1 MRDRGRRRHA
11 QTAKRVPLEVLS
23 ESATQVGLLGVQRLC
38 SGAKAIYTTN
48 SWLPCVSSALEL
60 SAGSVLTPRL
70 GQGPLPDTRSL
81 PWFSPHSVSDSDLF
95 SWTMAPSHPRTGPWP
110 HLIPILDN
118 GPISSPGLWGCRG
131 VSGLSE
137 LSSLLESPL
146 SFALPMTQ
154 MPVTAN
160 LLPRARALESQVW
173 TYILALLPS
182 RTMAL
187 GKPSCVAGTSGSLF
201 P

>member
-1 MRDRGRRRHA
+1 MRERGRWRHA

-60 SAGSVLTPRL
+60 SAGSVLTARL

-81 PWFSPHSVSDSDLF
+81 PWFSSHSVSDSDLF
-95 SWTMAPSHPRTGPWP
+95 LDHGPTSPPSWTMVPSHPHPAPCP
-110 HLIPILDN
+110 HLIPM
-118 GPISSPGLWGCRG
+118 SVGLQRSVRALRAFQLAWF
-131 VSGLSE
+131 
-137 LSSLLESPL
+137 PL
-146 SFALPMTQ
+146 SFAIPMTQ

-160 LLPRARALESQVW
+160 LLPRACALESQVW